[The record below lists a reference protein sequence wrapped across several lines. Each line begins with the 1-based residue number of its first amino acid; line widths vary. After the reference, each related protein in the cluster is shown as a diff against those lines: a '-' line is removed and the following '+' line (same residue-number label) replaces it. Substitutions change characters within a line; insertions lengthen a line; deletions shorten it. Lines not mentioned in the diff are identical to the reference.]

1 MWNSVPGEEKLQAP
15 IVSGKQLCDLQKRTW
30 RSWWI
35 PRWTWARNMHLQKRK
50 LMLSWDPLVGV
61 LQEGQDKWFFLFTQQ
76 SWGRTWSAMPSSKL
90 FSARE
95 TCIYWIESNEGP
107 PLKWWWIHS
116 TSCMRKG
123 WESWDSSD
131 KIKLKKYLNVFE
143 YLKRRCKE
151 DAPRLFS
158 VVSSARTKNSRHK

>member
-1 MWNSVPGEEKLQAP
+1 MTQNYKEWLTHQRIMLLSRGILTRWWNRLTGTSWISINVKFCTWGGKTPGTNSVWKAALWLAEK
-15 IVSGKQLCDLQKRTW
+15 DLEVLVDTKMNMSQKH
-30 RSWWI
+30 
-35 PRWTWARNMHLQKRK
+35 ALAERK

-76 SWGRTWSAMPSSKL
+76 SWGHTWSAMPSSKL

-123 WESWDSSD
+123 
-131 KIKLKKYLNVFE
+131 
-143 YLKRRCKE
+143 
-151 DAPRLFS
+151 
-158 VVSSARTKNSRHK
+158 